1 MSQIKVRNQNGETV
15 FYLLGGGPLTN
26 INAVRYLHLDQRVFT
41 VTKQNG
47 VYMTTC
53 IIGDKVVRLSLKD
66 AIEKHKF
73 TVYLVS

>member
-15 FYLLGGGPLTN
+15 FYLLGGGPLTS
-26 INAVRYLHLDQRVFT
+26 ISAVRYGNLGDSVFT
-41 VTKQNG
+41 VTKKG
-47 VYMTTC
+47 GEYRTTC
-53 IIGDKVVRLSLKD
+53 ILNGRVVHLSLKD